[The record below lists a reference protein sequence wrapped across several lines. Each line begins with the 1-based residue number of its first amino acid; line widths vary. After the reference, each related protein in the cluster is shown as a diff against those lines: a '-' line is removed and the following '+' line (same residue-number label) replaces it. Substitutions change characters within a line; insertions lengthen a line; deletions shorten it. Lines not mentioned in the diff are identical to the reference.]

1 MSQRVK
7 KKASPMAR
15 QEAVAGYVFILPTI
29 LLYLCLTIIPIIV
42 TFSLS
47 FMDYDLAKPST
58 FIGFDNYIKLFQDS
72 RLGQV
77 ALNTVLFALMSV
89 VGNVGIGLLLAVILN
104 RKMPKFFVNF
114 FRFSFFL
121 PVVIGYVYVSIVWSN
136 LYSTDTGVFNY
147 FLSLLG
153 LEKVGWL
160 TNKSIVLF
168 SIILMDIWKN
178 AGFFM
183 VIFLAGLQNIP
194 AQYYEAAQIDGA
206 NRFRLFRHIT
216 LPLLSPTMFFNVIWC
231 SINALQVFDA
241 VYILTQGGPGDASR
255 SIVVYI
261 YESAFQKFNLGY
273 ASATS
278 VILFLAIGLLTLI
291 QFRASK
297 KWVHY

>member
-1 MSQRVK
+1 M
-7 KKASPMAR
+7 
-15 QEAVAGYVFILPTI
+15 
-29 LLYLCLTIIPIIV
+29 
-42 TFSLS
+42 
-47 FMDYDLAKPST
+47 
-58 FIGFDNYIKLFQDS
+58 
-72 RLGQV
+72 
-77 ALNTVLFALMSV
+77 
-89 VGNVGIGLLLAVILN
+89 GNVGIGLLLAVILN

-278 VILFLAIGLLTLI
+278 IILFLAIGLLTLI

>member
-47 FMDYDLAKPST
+47 FMDYDLVKPST

-114 FRFSFFL
+114 FRFSFFSAGSHRL
-121 PVVIGYVYVSIVWSN
+121 RVCFYRMEQPLLHRYGRVQLFLKSIRPGKGGLAYQQEHRAVFDYPNGY
-136 LYSTDTGVFNY
+136 
-147 FLSLLG
+147 
-153 LEKVGWL
+153 LEKRG
-160 TNKSIVLF
+160 LF
-168 SIILMDIWKN
+168 YGD
-178 AGFFM
+178 F
-183 VIFLAGLQNIP
+183 P
-194 AQYYEAAQIDGA
+194 
-206 NRFRLFRHIT
+206 
-216 LPLLSPTMFFNVIWC
+216 
-231 SINALQVFDA
+231 
-241 VYILTQGGPGDASR
+241 GGPA
-255 SIVVYI
+255 
-261 YESAFQKFNLGY
+261 KHPH
-273 ASATS
+273 S
-278 VILFLAIGLLTLI
+278 VL
-291 QFRASK
+291 
-297 KWVHY
+297 

>member
-1 MSQRVK
+1 
-7 KKASPMAR
+7 
-15 QEAVAGYVFILPTI
+15 
-29 LLYLCLTIIPIIV
+29 
-42 TFSLS
+42 
-47 FMDYDLAKPST
+47 
-58 FIGFDNYIKLFQDS
+58 
-72 RLGQV
+72 
-77 ALNTVLFALMSV
+77 
-89 VGNVGIGLLLAVILN
+89 
-104 RKMPKFFVNF
+104 
-114 FRFSFFL
+114 
-121 PVVIGYVYVSIVWSN
+121 
-136 LYSTDTGVFNY
+136 
-147 FLSLLG
+147 
-153 LEKVGWL
+153 
-160 TNKSIVLF
+160 
-168 SIILMDIWKN
+168 
-178 AGFFM
+178 M

-194 AQYYEAAQIDGA
+194 TQYYEAAQIDGA

-278 VILFLAIGLLTLI
+278 IILFLAIGLLTLI

>member
-1 MSQRVK
+1 
-7 KKASPMAR
+7 MAR

-47 FMDYDLAKPST
+47 FMDYDLVKPST

-183 VIFLAGLQNIP
+183 VIFLAGLQNVP
-194 AQYYEAAQIDGA
+194 RVYHEAAEIDGA
-206 NRFRLFRHIT
+206 NAWQRFWHVTFPSMTPIIFYNMLMSLIT
-216 LPLLSPTMFFNVIWC
+216 NMQVVTP
-231 SINALQVFDA
+231 ALA
-241 VYILTQGGPGDASR
+241 LTKGGPGKS
-255 SIVVYI
+255 SYFMS
-261 YESAFQKFNLGY
+261 YMLYNYAFKQRGKIGLACAIAFVLFLLIG
-273 ASATS
+273 AFTLLLFATS
-278 VILFLAIGLLTLI
+278 KSWIFYEGGDD
-291 QFRASK
+291 K
-297 KWVHY
+297 